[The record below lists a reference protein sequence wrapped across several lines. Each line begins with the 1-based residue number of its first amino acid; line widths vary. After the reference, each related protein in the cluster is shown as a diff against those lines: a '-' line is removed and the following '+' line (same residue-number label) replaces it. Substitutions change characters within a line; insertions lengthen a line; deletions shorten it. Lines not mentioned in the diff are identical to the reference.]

1 MTENGQRLF
10 MVRLRL
16 ETRSLFELA
25 RRRKIFL
32 RDMDTGYA
40 VHCYLKELFGS
51 NAPAPFAV
59 TPFAERASAGRFL
72 TVVGYT
78 RSGRKELENY
88 AQALSDPAVYEG
100 CDWSRIASKPLPVEW
115 PHGVRFAFEVRAC
128 PTVRKGSEGSFH
140 KKGAEV
146 DAFISRCWEVGNPD
160 VPVSREEVYS
170 EWLSNQIDRIG
181 GAKLKAVKL
190 TAFERQRLFRRDHLA
205 ERKSHPTEKPSAIFG
220 GSLEVTDSTLFTRLM
235 QRGIGRHRAF
245 GFGMILLR
253 NEG

>member
-1 MTENGQRLF
+1 MTDNNLRLF

-25 RRRKIFL
+25 RRRKIVL

-40 VHCYLKELFGS
+40 VHCYLKELFGV

-59 TPFAERASAGRFL
+59 TPFVEKASAGRFL

-78 RSGRKELENY
+78 RTGKEELENY

-100 CDWSRIASKPLPVEW
+100 CDWSRMASKPLPAKW
-115 PHGVRFAFEVRAC
+115 PHGARFAFEVRAC
-128 PTVRKGSEGSFH
+128 PTVRKGSEGPFH

-146 DAFISRCWEVGNPD
+146 DVFISRCWEVSNPD
-160 VPVSREEVYS
+160 VVVSREQVYGQ
-170 EWLSNQIDRIG
+170 WLSNQIDRIG
-181 GAKLKAVKL
+181 GAKLRAFKL
-190 TAFERQRLFRRDHLA
+190 KAFERECLFRRDHLA
-205 ERKSHPTEKPSAIFG
+205 ERKFHRTEKPSAIFG
-220 GSLEVTDSTLFTRLM
+220 GSLEVTDSALFTRLM

-245 GFGMILLR
+245 GFGMLLLR